1 MLDDSPTPANGSP
14 RLGPAPAPTPE
25 TDGSDAVARIARAH
39 APVVR
44 PAPPRHRLLALLG
57 PAFVA
62 AVAYVDPGNVAANIT
77 AGARYGYSL
86 VWVLVLANTMAVL
99 IQYQSAKLGIV
110 TGRSLPEVLGDRL
123 GRRSRLAFWAQAEL
137 VAAATDLAEVIGG
150 AIALHLLLGLPLL
163 TGGCLIGAVSM
174 LLLALQERRSQR
186 TFEGVVVGLLVVVTI
201 GFVGGLVVAPP
212 DWSAT
217 AAGLIPRLRDSGGLL
232 VAASMLG
239 ATVMPHAIYLHSSL
253 VRDHH
258 DEVGE
263 GHASRTADD
272 GPGDSTVPA
281 GPAGSTGPAV
291 PAGATGPGGPAA
303 PVRPARPA
311 GPRAGDGR
319 ARTARLIRA
328 TRVDVVWALAVA
340 GAVNIA
346 LLLLAASALSG
357 AEGTDTIEG
366 AHAAIT
372 ASLGPAV
379 GVIFA
384 VGLLASGLAS
394 TSVGAYAGS
403 EIMAGLL
410 HVRVPLL
417 LRRAVT
423 LVPALV
429 IIGVGAE
436 PTWALVLSQVVLSFG
451 IPLAIVPLMRATGSE
466 ALMGR
471 WRDGAPLRWT
481 ARASAALIIALNVAL
496 VWLTLTGR
504 A

>member
-1 MLDDSPTPANGSP
+1 MSDSLDAIVRKHEP
-14 RLGPAPAPTPE
+14 RP
-25 TDGSDAVARIARAH
+25 S
-39 APVVR
+39 
-44 PAPPRHRLLALLG
+44 PPRHRLLALLG

-77 AGARYGYSL
+77 AGARYGYTL
-86 VWVLVLANTMAVL
+86 VWVLVLANAMAVL

-110 TGRSLPEVLGDRL
+110 TGLSLPQVLGDRL
-123 GRRSRLAFWAQAEL
+123 GRGSRLAYWAQAEL

-150 AIALHLLLGLPLL
+150 AVALHLLFNIPLL
-163 TGGCLIGAVSM
+163 AGGIIIGTVSM

-186 TFEGVVVGLLVVVTI
+186 TFEGVVVALLVVVTI
-201 GFVGGLVVAPP
+201 GFVGGLFISPP
-212 DWSAT
+212 NWSDT
-217 AAGLIPRLRDSGGLL
+217 FAGLLPRLQGSGSLL

-258 DEVGE
+258 EEIGE
-263 GHASRTADD
+263 GHAERQADDTRQIPDDAAAPASVPSPTADVTSS
-272 GPGDSTVPA
+272 GQER
-281 GPAGSTGPAV
+281 TG
-291 PAGATGPGGPAA
+291 
-303 PVRPARPA
+303 
-311 GPRAGDGR
+311 
-319 ARTARLIRA
+319 RLIRA
-328 TRVDVVWALAVA
+328 TRVDVIWALALA

-357 AEGTDTIEG
+357 VGGTDTIEG

-379 GVIFA
+379 GVVFA
-384 VGLLASGLAS
+384 IGLLASGLAS

-417 LRRAVT
+417 ARRAVT

-429 IIGVGAE
+429 IIAVGAE

-466 ALMGR
+466 QVMGQ
-471 WRDGAPLRWT
+471 WRDSAVLRWT
-481 ARASAALIIALNVAL
+481 SRAAAAFIIVLNMAL
-496 VWLTLTGR
+496 VVLTLTGNG
-504 A
+504 